1 MLKRFH
7 PIQPEFNPSLGSW
20 HGRLQLT
27 YARHSRGTQVVHSFA
42 QAPFKVQRPFY
53 PEGNEIC
60 HSVILHTA
68 GGIVGGDRLSMHLQ
82 LEPNAQ
88 ALVTTAAA
96 TKVYRTNGQDAQQVV
111 HIQVGTGASL
121 EWFPQ
126 ETIVFAG
133 AEAGQQFNIELA
145 PEALWMGWDV
155 TRLGRS
161 ARGEQFLQGNWRS
174 QTEVWQQG
182 RLLWVDPQWIPGD
195 RAVWHSPHGL
205 ANRPVVGSFAMLGRT
220 VEPDV
225 VTAVRSHW
233 DNQNSTAEIGVTRL
247 MSGILCRYRGTSTS
261 EAKQWFTT
269 VWGLLRQLT
278 MGRSPCVPR
287 IWPT

>member
-1 MLKRFH
+1 L
-7 PIQPEFNPSLGSW
+7 I
-20 HGRLQLT
+20 
-27 YARHSRGTQVVHSFA
+27 YARYAQGTQVVHSFA

-53 PEGNEIC
+53 PEGDDVC

-96 TKVYRTNGQDAQQVV
+96 TKVYRTNGQDAQQIV
-111 HIQVGTGASL
+111 HIQIAKDACL

-161 ARGEQFLQGNWRS
+161 ARGELFLQGNWRS

-195 RAVWHSPHGL
+195 PAIWHSPHGL

-225 VTAVRSHW
+225 VTAVRSRW
-233 DNQNSTAEIGVTRL
+233 QNQNSTAEIGVTRL
-247 MSGILCRYRGTSTS
+247 MSGILCRYRGTSTL
-261 EAKQWFTT
+261 EAKQWFTA
-269 VWGLLRQLT
+269 VWQLLRQLYS
-278 MGRSPCVPR
+278 GRPICVPR
-287 IWPT
+287 VWPT